1 MRLTSTAIP
10 VLAIGLFTS
19 SALRADEDERACKPV
34 HASIV
39 TTLVACPAD
48 FASPVG
54 LCTVGTVDS
63 GVLKGTTRFR
73 ALSFDPAT
81 GMYTGELI
89 ITTRSGTV
97 TLRDMGAIT
106 PAGFFETEVV
116 TSGTGRLKHATGVL
130 TAQGSL
136 TFSGLMLV
144 GFSGTLS
151 GEICRRSDD
160 DGDDHHDRG

>member
-1 MRLTSTAIP
+1 MRFTSTAIP

-19 SALRADEDERACKPV
+19 FALRADEDEHACKPV

-39 TTLVACPAD
+39 TTFVACPAD
-48 FASPVG
+48 FPSPVG
-54 LCTVGTVDS
+54 LCTVGTVHS
-63 GVLKGTTRFR
+63 GVLKGTTLFR

-89 ITTRSGTV
+89 ITTSFGTV
-97 TLRDMGAIT
+97 TLQDMGAIT

-116 TSGTGRLKHATGVL
+116 TAGTGRLKHATGVL

-136 TFSGLMLV
+136 TFSGLVLA
-144 GFSGTLS
+144 GFSGTLT
-151 GEICRRSDD
+151 GEICWRSD
-160 DGDDHHDRG
+160 DGDDNTG